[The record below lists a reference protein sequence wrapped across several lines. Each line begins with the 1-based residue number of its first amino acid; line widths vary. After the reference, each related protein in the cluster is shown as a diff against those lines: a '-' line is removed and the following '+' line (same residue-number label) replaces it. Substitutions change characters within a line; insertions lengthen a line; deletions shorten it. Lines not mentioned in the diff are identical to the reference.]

1 MNRSISITYGI
12 IAGVATV
19 GYYLLFYFIDRASFF
34 NLYIWWGGI
43 LPVLFFMW
51 FGTVAQRKAN
61 GGELTFRTALT
72 TSFIIFMISGLL
84 FYIFYYILLKY
95 IDPDLLKIQ
104 QETALANLERFSNGK
119 DKDLRP
125 YQEFYE
131 EQDLSIKIRP
141 LVFRYVQS
149 LIGGFILSLLAAFTL
164 KTR

>member
-1 MNRSISITYGI
+1 MNRRISITYGI

-43 LPVLFFMW
+43 LPVLLFMW
-51 FGTVAQRKAN
+51 FGIAAQRKAN
-61 GGELTFRTALT
+61 GGELTFSTALT
-72 TSFIIFMISGLL
+72 TSFLIFMISGLL
-84 FYIFYYILLKY
+84 FYIFYFILIKT
-95 IDPDLLKIQ
+95 DPELLKIQ
-104 QETALANLERFSNGK
+104 QETALANLERISDGN

-149 LIGGFILSLLAAFTL
+149 LIGGFI
-164 KTR
+164 

>member
-1 MNRSISITYGI
+1 MNRRISISYGI

-34 NLYIWWGGI
+34 DLYIWWGGL
-43 LPVLFFMW
+43 LPMLLFMW
-51 FGTVAQRKAN
+51 FGGAAQRKAN
-61 GGELTFRTALT
+61 GGELNFRLALT
-72 TSFIIFMISGLL
+72 TTFLIFMISSLL
-84 FYIFYYILLKY
+84 FYIFYFVLLKY
-95 IDPDLLKIQ
+95 IDPDLLRVQ
-104 QETALANLERFSNGK
+104 QETALANLERFSDGK

-131 EQDLSIKIRP
+131 DEELSITIRP

>member
-1 MNRSISITYGI
+1 MNRKISISYGI

-19 GYYLLFYFIDRASFF
+19 GYYLLFYFFNRASFF
-34 NLYIWWGGI
+34 DLYIWWGGI
-43 LPVLFFMW
+43 LPMIVFM
-51 FGTVAQRKAN
+51 FLGGIAQRKAN

-72 TSFIIFMISGLL
+72 TTFLVFMVSSLL

-95 IDPDLLKIQ
+95 IDPDLLRVQ

-131 EQDLSIKIRP
+131 EEDLSIAIRP

-164 KTR
+164 KTK

>member
-1 MNRSISITYGI
+1 MNRKISIIYGI
-12 IAGVATV
+12 IAGVVTV
-19 GYYLLFYFIDRASFF
+19 GYYLLFYFLNRASFF
-34 NLYIWWGGI
+34 DLYIWWGGI
-43 LPVLFFMW
+43 LPIILFMFL
-51 FGTVAQRKAN
+51 GGIAHRKAN
-61 GGELTFRTALT
+61 GGDLHFRAALT
-72 TSFIIFMISGLL
+72 TTFLVFMLGSLL

-95 IDPDLLKIQ
+95 IDPDLLRVQ

-131 EQDLSIKIRP
+131 EEDLSITIRP

-164 KTR
+164 KTK